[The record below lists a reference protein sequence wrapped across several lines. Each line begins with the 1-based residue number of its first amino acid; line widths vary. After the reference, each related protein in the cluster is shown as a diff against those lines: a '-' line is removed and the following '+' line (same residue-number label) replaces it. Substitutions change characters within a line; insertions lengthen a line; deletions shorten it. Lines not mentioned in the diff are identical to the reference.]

1 MPNLPYSALY
11 AFGDSLSDAG
21 NVSIATALIGQT
33 PVSPPYFKETYGNST
48 ANVFSNGPVAVQDL
62 SLQLGLGILA
72 PSLLGG
78 NDFAYGGAETG
89 STPQNS
95 GNLQTPLLSLP
106 FQLTQFEIGV
116 SHPVADALFTL
127 SVGGNDIFDI
137 LSDTSLSAA
146 QQARDV
152 TAAVSNESADIT
164 RLAKDGAKNLVVFT
178 VPDLGK
184 VPEVTFGLANGSDK
198 PNAGTDALA
207 SSLAASYNTQ
217 LVAAITQATAATGI
231 NITTVDLY
239 GLTDAAVADPG
250 AYGLNSVNV
259 PAWTGTFADPKSGT
273 LNSTSQAVQNQSL
286 FWDDFHPTASVHNDA
301 ANIALA
307 AIAPI
312 RIYQADLPANTT
324 SIHTATAAVGTDLD
338 IHGDYAAITAND
350 VALFS
355 PSAGVFLHSGT
366 GNDIM
371 EVYSG
376 NNVLSAGGGSN
387 FLVGGTGNDTFLA
400 DATGGASSWNAL
412 LDFHAGDVFSVVG
425 WTPGVSAAT
434 WTDGN
439 GTALTGATLHID
451 LTGKGTVYANA
462 TFIGVS
468 AQTAA
473 GYITSTGTAGSNGY
487 YAVKA

>member
-1 MPNLPYSALY
+1 MPQPYSALY

-21 NVSIATALIGQT
+21 NASVVTRLIGQT

-62 SLQLGLGILA
+62 SLQLGLGTLA

-78 NDFAYGGAETG
+78 NDYAYGGAQTG

-95 GNLQTPLLSLP
+95 GDLQAPLLSLP

-116 SHPVADALFTL
+116 SRPAADALYTL
-127 SVGGNDIFDI
+127 AIGGNDLFSI
-137 LSDTSLSAA
+137 LSDTGLSAA

-152 TAAVSNESADIT
+152 TAAVNNEYDAIT
-164 RLAKDGAKNLVVFT
+164 RLAKDGARNLVVFNI
-178 VPDLGK
+178 PDLGK

-198 PNAGTDALA
+198 PNAGTNALA
-207 SSLAASYNTQ
+207 SSLASSYNTQ
-217 LVAAITQATAATGI
+217 LASAISRATAATGI
-231 NITTVDLY
+231 QVTTVDLY
-239 GLTDAAVADPG
+239 GFTDAAVANPG
-250 AYGLNSVNV
+250 SYGLDSVNV
-259 PAWTGTFADPKSGT
+259 PAWSGNFTDAKSGA
-273 LNSTSQAVQNQSL
+273 LNSTDPAVQNRSL
-286 FWDDFHPTASVHNDA
+286 FWDDVHPTASVHNMA
-301 ANIALA
+301 ANIARA
-307 AIAPI
+307 AVAPMQV
-312 RIYQADLPANTT
+312 YQADLPANTT
-324 SIHTATAAVGTDLD
+324 SIHTASAAVGTDLD
-338 IHGDYAAITAND
+338 IHGDYAAITPGD

-355 PSAGVFLHSGT
+355 PSEGVFLHSGA

-371 EVYSG
+371 VVYSG
-376 NNVLSAGGGSN
+376 RNVLSAAGGSN
-387 FLVGGTGNDTFLA
+387 FLVGGTGDDTFLA

-412 LDFHAGDVFSVVG
+412 LNFHAGDVFSVVG
-425 WTPGVSAAT
+425 WTPGVSRAS

-451 LTGKGTVYANA
+451 LTGQGTAYANA

-473 GYITSTGTAGSNGY
+473 GFVTSTGTAGSNGY